1 MFRDERL
8 FFLISK
14 SKRFWMFSLQLK
26 RIELT
31 MTKFRF
37 VISLLEQVTY
47 QQLVDEM
54 SPEKSISFLTF

>member
-37 VISLLEQVTY
+37 VISLLEQVTC